1 MTDFDAVD
9 GYYPTA
15 LRWAY
20 FVVMDEP
27 RMSPFGYQA
36 EVPKCADLRPVW
48 ALKATSAPAAEPT
61 LVNEYST

>member
-1 MTDFDAVD
+1 MTDFNAVD

-27 RMSPFGYQA
+27 RMSPFGYKQTCSPLA
-36 EVPKCADLRPVW
+36 ADGDSYPLSRHSSSLYPLCAS
-48 ALKATSAPAAEPT
+48 KF
-61 LVNEYST
+61 